1 MMILFQR
8 HTIVRNVETQKEL
21 KDENPYPYLV
31 IIVAPR
37 NFTLIALS
45 PQVGVGRLSQHNNNH

>member
-1 MMILFQR
+1 MMIVFQR
-8 HTIVRNVETQKEL
+8 HTIARNVETKREL
-21 KDENPYPYLV
+21 KDENPYLV

-45 PQVGVGRLSQHNNNH
+45 PQVGVGRLSQHNNNR